1 VCLECLV
8 SVIKNL
14 PSSCRR
20 LRSVRTVRT
29 VVVSSLILLSS
40 LLHQAVGQLALATTK
55 APRSC
60 LWFSKFAQVPIELPR
75 RHSVRSGGLF
85 RSSLC
90 TWDEWRNGPHNF
102 NQSLITVKGGWLISH
117 SKRWFSRK
125 PLYFGVAHERCRQK
139 SCYTL
144 WPEGECLTALLCLL
158 AAHSNPLPPSLL
170 LIWHLYF
177 TLWSGHLAFP
187 TLFFEY
193 SLILYHH
200 HGRWCINSWGQNDQV

>member
-1 VCLECLV
+1 MRAPRRSSFSQKNSYIHPKYHISEVSVTKKFRETAVCLECLV

-90 TWDEWRNGPHNF
+90 TWDE
-102 NQSLITVKGGWLISH
+102 
-117 SKRWFSRK
+117 
-125 PLYFGVAHERCRQK
+125 
-139 SCYTL
+139 
-144 WPEGECLTALLCLL
+144 
-158 AAHSNPLPPSLL
+158 
-170 LIWHLYF
+170 
-177 TLWSGHLAFP
+177 
-187 TLFFEY
+187 
-193 SLILYHH
+193 
-200 HGRWCINSWGQNDQV
+200 